1 MKMKIAMKAVY
12 RKYQM
17 DLNQTV
23 VQEKS
28 FNESINNSTMLQVQ
42 LSKKN
47 WLSAL
52 PTFHNSYTSEKIYPI
67 LEKLETIL
75 ESFKVDVN
83 KNWKTAVK
91 FMANNIHGSKQ
102 AALKKLDGSKLW
114 SKTVK
119 EEIVN
124 AIDSTAVATNWNK
137 KKNDLVFK
145 GQENLEN
152 LTKFFADFNLVMRKL
167 NVVDGKLMAS
177 EFQAKLPLNFQSMVY
192 DAKMYNQNLEDSAEE
207 VFKQLC
213 FHLNNPAYKA
223 QRTFPEKKKEFGKR
237 FEKTEKTGDKPK
249 KQEKVDKQHLK
260 CDSCGRTGHIKEDCF
275 SKCAI
280 CSKSGHNSKNCS

>member
-1 MKMKIAMKAVY
+1 
-12 RKYQM
+12 
-17 DLNQTV
+17 
-23 VQEKS
+23 
-28 FNESINNSTMLQVQ
+28 MLQVQ
-42 LSKKN
+42 SSKKD

-52 PTFHNSYTSEKIYPI
+52 PTFHNSHTSEKIYPI

-75 ESFKVDVN
+75 ESFEVDVD

-102 AALKKLDGSKLW
+102 AALKKLDGSKFW

-124 AIDSTAVATNWNK
+124 AIDPTAVATNWNK

-152 LTKFFADFNLVMRKL
+152 LTKFFADFNLIMRKL

-177 EFQAKLPLNFQSMVY
+177 EFQAKFPLNF
-192 DAKMYNQNLEDSAEE
+192 
-207 VFKQLC
+207 
-213 FHLNNPAYKA
+213 
-223 QRTFPEKKKEFGKR
+223 
-237 FEKTEKTGDKPK
+237 
-249 KQEKVDKQHLK
+249 
-260 CDSCGRTGHIKEDCF
+260 
-275 SKCAI
+275 
-280 CSKSGHNSKNCS
+280 